1 MLISSKEILNAARK
15 NSFAFPHFNYWD
27 NLSIK
32 AELAAAEAKKLPVIL
47 AWAQKHSPQIS
58 IEEAINLGEFYGSNA
73 KVPVV
78 LHLDHGT
85 DPELVKWGAS
95 HGFSSVMIDAS
106 NEKYGD
112 NVRIT
117 RDVVEYCHQLGVV
130 VEAEVGHVGTD
141 SSEDSTTYTEVET
154 AINFVEETGVD
165 SLAVSIGTSHGAYRQ
180 GTPQLNFERIRA
192 LKSAVDVPLVCHGGS
207 SSGDSNLSQAVKS
220 GIAKV
225 NIYTDLANAALHAAS
240 AGEYNTEF
248 DMFLAQKEAVEAL
261 SKHYYDVFETSK
273 YSY

>member
-32 AELAAAEAKKLPVIL
+32 AELAAAETKKLPVIL